1 MAIERRTIFRDGD
14 SKSFVAD
21 VEIVADF
28 IEPCSYCG
36 VPCSGTTRI
45 WYVEGHT
52 RKTFETDRGALSD
65 LMDDLVREAIEK
77 DAYEALPAFVRCANE
92 ATGWATFLL
101 EDGAVV
107 SADDLLLAVNAM
119 EANNSDDRITRMLS
133 AIRKLVGI
141 AVAGGHV
148 LWAGST

>member
-1 MAIERRTIFRDGD
+1 MAIERRTIFRDGV
-14 SKSFVAD
+14 SRSFVAD

-28 IEPCSYCG
+28 VEPCSYCG

-45 WYVEGHT
+45 WYVASHT
-52 RKTFETDRGALSD
+52 RKTFETDHGTLSG
-65 LMDDLVREAIEK
+65 LMDALVREAIEN
-77 DAYEALPAFVRCANE
+77 DAYESLPAFVRCANE

-119 EANNSDDRITRMLS
+119 EANNSDSRITSMLS
-133 AIRKLVGI
+133 AIRELVSAAI
-141 AVAGGHV
+141 AGGHV